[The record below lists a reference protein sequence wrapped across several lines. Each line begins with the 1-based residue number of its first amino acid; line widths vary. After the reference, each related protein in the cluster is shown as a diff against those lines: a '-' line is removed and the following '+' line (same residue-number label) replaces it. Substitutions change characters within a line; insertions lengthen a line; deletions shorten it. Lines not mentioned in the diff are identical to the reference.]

1 MRFSYVYFLLLPF
14 LLLFCSPPLSG
25 FSAKKIYIADG
36 FNEKTLSGFS
46 IGLGPVLTKQGVDI
60 VDSLNSDEIFKNI
73 RSLRSDLK
81 LIPFNQI
88 KTLLI
93 TNSGKNW
100 CDSLFLLL
108 YNEKTL
114 KLQLNDLFWQ
124 ILPCDFLMIVRV
136 KDAMSIKTFDSL
148 FKKRIRL
155 EAELWNCKEQEV
167 VWRIEVHSIANGKR
181 VSDRQI
187 INESIFKI
195 YEELPKTIPSY
206 ENSKW

>member
-1 MRFSYVYFLLLPF
+1 MHFSHVYFLLLSF
-14 LLLFCSPPLSG
+14 LLLFCSPPPSG
-25 FSAKKIYIADG
+25 FSSNKIYIADG

-81 LIPFNQI
+81 LMPFNQI

-93 TNSGKNW
+93 TKSGKNW

-114 KLQLNDLFWQ
+114 RLQSKDLFWQ

-136 KDAMSIKTFDSL
+136 KDAMSIKTFDCVY
-148 FKKRIRL
+148 KRRIHL

-187 INESIFKI
+187 INESVFKI

-206 ENSKW
+206 ENGKW